1 MQGGANKRS
10 HWQKGQLATLGRIAK
25 LSKKQAKAQVPR
37 WSRTVRGSFSAS
49 EKGRKGVFKL
59 RLVRGV
65 QMSECRTSS
74 EACGTALGMLSA
86 GTDVERDGVLMLPS
100 GVRMIWNFGRN

>member
-1 MQGGANKRS
+1 MQGGENKRS
-10 HWQKGQLATLGRIAK
+10 QQGQIATLGRIAE

-37 WSRTVRGSFSAS
+37 TVRGSFSAS
-49 EKGRKGVFKL
+49 EKGVFKL

>member
-1 MQGGANKRS
+1 MQGGENKRS

-49 EKGRKGVFKL
+49 EKGVFKL

>member
-1 MQGGANKRS
+1 MQGGENKRS
-10 HWQKGQLATLGRIAK
+10 QKGQIATLGRIAK
-25 LSKKQAKAQVPR
+25 LSKKQAKAQVPTG
-37 WSRTVRGSFSAS
+37 RTVRGSFSAS
-49 EKGRKGVFKL
+49 EKGVFKL